1 MIVKTADE
9 IINLN
14 DNNTFSAEQISTKQK
29 IHGNYYKSVL
39 DKNVFAIVFNVE
51 GKEIIAYYN
60 FRQKKYFGS
69 LFSFSGSMEIY

>member
-60 FRQKKYFGS
+60 FRQKNILVVFF
-69 LFSFSGSMEIY
+69 LFLETMEIY